1 MIWVFPPM
9 ITSFNFLPRNLFFKF
24 QGRGNLYK
32 RNSGPL
38 MLLSCTFSTFFF
50 YRNTFCNPEM
60 TLYLMTW
67 RCKYTHWLMF
77 YFHKCKIYRCPC
89 FFFVCRFLQ
98 IGNNCDLDSSNC
110 DLCLHCKIKLDSSF
124 PPSSPSLFC
133 APSTFAHQRFWLFF
147 GCYVFLPLLSP
158 RFRFVEAILVH
169 LSAMFS

>member
-1 MIWVFPPM
+1 MNFSSND
-9 ITSFNFLPRNLFFKF
+9 SFIQFLASQSILQVSRKGKSIQKELGAPAPF
-24 QGRGNLYK
+24 LY
-32 RNSGPL
+32 
-38 MLLSCTFSTFFF
+38 LLNFFF
-50 YRNTFCNPEM
+50 YRNTFCNPIM

-67 RCKYTHWLMF
+67 RCKYTHCLMF

-110 DLCLHCKIKLDSSF
+110 DLCLHCKIKLDSTF

-147 GCYVFLPLLSP
+147 GCYVFLAPALSW
-158 RFRFVEAILVH
+158 V
-169 LSAMFS
+169 